1 MRKFTDFIYIC
12 NRICNLVYLILVEM
26 MKKTILFACL
36 SMMGVMPLL
45 AQEPLIRPEEG
56 KTLLERVSKDG
67 KTIASSSMNLQFYTS
82 GAAYLTDGELDE
94 AAFKI
99 NKVRLEILGS
109 FGKDFSY
116 HFRQSFNKYS
126 NPHSLDN
133 LSSSVECALV
143 NWRMNDR
150 FTLTV
155 GKQSIQL
162 SGYEFWVN
170 SIKVREFS
178 DFNNNIA
185 CWQAGVNGAVRLS
198 DTQMLNLQVVNNR
211 AGTEEET
218 FIYGRPEEVG
228 KVRVPMLSTANWD
241 AYFFDRG
248 LNLRYSASWGQLADK
263 RNILY
268 LTAGNVWQKGPVV
281 AYVDLMYS
289 REGLDSKGLISEL
302 SATRPEGGVT
312 AQHVSYFTTIAN
324 FDYRI
329 HDHWN
334 LYVKGAYE
342 TGSVYKAN
350 GFYEKGLYRRTWN
363 VQACAEYFPM
373 RNSELLI
380 FLHLLHKNHG
390 MTSRAKALG
399 AESYSSQ
406 RVSLGLVYTIP
417 VF

>member
-1 MRKFTDFIYIC
+1 
-12 NRICNLVYLILVEM
+12 

-36 SMMGVMPLL
+36 LAGGVMAAV
-45 AQEPLIRPEEG
+45 AQEPLIRPAEG
-56 KTLLERVSKDG
+56 KTLLERVTKEG
-67 KTIASSSMNLQFYTS
+67 KSIASSSMNLQFYTS
-82 GAAYLTDGELDE
+82 AAAYLTDGKLDE

-99 NKVRLEILGS
+99 NAVRLEILGS

-126 NPHSLDN
+126 NPHVLDK

-143 NWRMNDR
+143 NWKMNRR
-150 FTLTV
+150 FKLTV
-155 GKQSIQL
+155 GKQALQL
-162 SGYEFWVN
+162 GGYEYWVN

-185 CWQAGVNGAVRLS
+185 CYQAGVNGAVSLS
-198 DTQMLNLQVVNNR
+198 PTQQLNFQVVNNR
-211 AGTEEET
+211 GGDEDET
-218 FIYGRPEEVG
+218 FLYGRPEEVG

-241 AYFFDRG
+241 GYFFDRG
-248 LNLRYSASWGQLADK
+248 LNLRYSVSWGQLADK

-268 LTAGNVWQKGPVV
+268 LTAGNVWEKGPVL
-281 AYVDLMYS
+281 AYVDFMYS
-289 REGLDSKGLISEL
+289 REGLDSKGLVSEL
-302 SATRPEGGVT
+302 SASRPEGGVT
-312 AQHVSYFTTIAN
+312 AQHVSYFATIAN
-324 FDYRI
+324 FDYRV
-329 HDHWN
+329 HRHWN

-373 RNSELLI
+373 ESSELLI
-380 FLHLLHKNHG
+380 FLHLLYKNHG
-390 MTSRAKALG
+390 LTQRAKALG
-399 AESYSSQ
+399 ADDYSSQ
-406 RVSLGLVYTIP
+406 RISLGLVYTIP

>member
-1 MRKFTDFIYIC
+1 
-12 NRICNLVYLILVEM
+12 

-36 SMMGVMPLL
+36 LAGGVMAAV
-45 AQEPLIRPEEG
+45 AQEPLIRPAEG
-56 KTLLERVSKDG
+56 KTLLERVTKEG
-67 KTIASSSMNLQFYTS
+67 KSIASSSMNLQFYTS
-82 GAAYLTDGELDE
+82 AAAYLTDGKLDE

-99 NKVRLEILGS
+99 NAVRLEILGS

-126 NPHSLDN
+126 NPHVLDK

-143 NWRMNDR
+143 NWKMNRR
-150 FTLTV
+150 FKLTV
-155 GKQSIQL
+155 GKQALQL
-162 SGYEFWVN
+162 GGYEYWVN

-185 CWQAGVNGAVRLS
+185 CYQAGVNGAVSLS
-198 DTQMLNLQVVNNR
+198 PTQQLNFQVVNNR
-211 AGTEEET
+211 GGDEDET
-218 FIYGRPEEVG
+218 FLYGRPEEVD

-241 AYFFDRG
+241 GYFFDRG
-248 LNLRYSASWGQLADK
+248 LNLRYSVSWGQLADK

-268 LTAGNVWQKGPVV
+268 LTAGNVWEKGPVL
-281 AYVDLMYS
+281 AYVDFMYS
-289 REGLDSKGLISEL
+289 REGLDSKGLVSEL
-302 SATRPEGGVT
+302 SASRPEGGVT
-312 AQHVSYFTTIAN
+312 AQHVSYFATIAN
-324 FDYRI
+324 FDYRV
-329 HDHWN
+329 HRHWN

-373 RNSELLI
+373 ENSELLI
-380 FLHLLHKNHG
+380 FLHLLYKNHG
-390 MTSRAKALG
+390 LTQRAKALG
-399 AESYSSQ
+399 ADDYSSQ
-406 RVSLGLVYTIP
+406 RISLGLVYTIP

>member
-1 MRKFTDFIYIC
+1 
-12 NRICNLVYLILVEM
+12 

-36 SMMGVMPLL
+36 LAGGVMAAV
-45 AQEPLIRPEEG
+45 AQEPLIRPAEG
-56 KTLLERVSKDG
+56 KTLLERVTKEG
-67 KTIASSSMNLQFYTS
+67 KSIASSSMNLQFYTS
-82 GAAYLTDGELDE
+82 AAAYLTDGKLDE

-99 NKVRLEILGS
+99 NAVRLEILGS

-126 NPHSLDN
+126 NPHVLDK

-143 NWRMNDR
+143 NWKMNRR
-150 FTLTV
+150 FKLTV
-155 GKQSIQL
+155 GKQALQL
-162 SGYEFWVN
+162 GGYEYWVN

-185 CWQAGVNGAVRLS
+185 CYQAGVNGAVSLS
-198 DTQMLNLQVVNNR
+198 PTQQLNFQVVNNR
-211 AGTEEET
+211 GGDEDET
-218 FIYGRPEEVG
+218 FLYGRPEEVG

-241 AYFFDRG
+241 GYFFDRG
-248 LNLRYSASWGQLADK
+248 LNLRYSVSWGQLADK

-268 LTAGNVWQKGPVV
+268 LTAGNVWEKGPVL
-281 AYVDLMYS
+281 AYVDFMYS
-289 REGLDSKGLISEL
+289 REGLDSKGLVSEL
-302 SATRPEGGVT
+302 SVSRPEGGVT
-312 AQHVSYFTTIAN
+312 AQHVSYFATIAN
-324 FDYRI
+324 FDYRV
-329 HDHWN
+329 HRHWN

-373 RNSELLI
+373 ENSELLI
-380 FLHLLHKNHG
+380 FLHLLYKNHG
-390 MTSRAKALG
+390 LTQRAKALG
-399 AESYSSQ
+399 ADDYSSQ
-406 RVSLGLVYTIP
+406 RISLGLVYTIP

>member
-1 MRKFTDFIYIC
+1 
-12 NRICNLVYLILVEM
+12 
-26 MKKTILFACL
+26 MKKTILLACL
-36 SMMGVMPLL
+36 LTGGVMAAV

-56 KTLLERVSKDG
+56 KTLLERVTKDG
-67 KTIASSSMNLQFYTS
+67 KSIASSSMNLQFYTS
-82 GAAYLTDGELDE
+82 AATYLTDGKLDE

-99 NKVRLEILGS
+99 NAVRLEILGS

-126 NPHSLDN
+126 NPHVLDN

-143 NWRMNDR
+143 NWKMNRR
-150 FTLTV
+150 FKLTV
-155 GKQSIQL
+155 GKQALQL
-162 SGYEFWVN
+162 GGYEYWVN
-170 SIKVREFS
+170 AIKVREFS

-185 CWQAGVNGAVRLS
+185 CYQAGVNGAVNLS
-198 DTQMLNLQVVNNR
+198 STQQLNFQVVNNR
-211 AGTEEET
+211 GGDEDET
-218 FIYGRPEEVG
+218 FLYGRPEEVG

-241 AYFFDRG
+241 GYFFDRG
-248 LNLRYSASWGQLADK
+248 LNLRYSVSWGQLADK

-268 LTAGNVWQKGPVV
+268 LTAGNVWEKGPVV
-281 AYVDLMYS
+281 AYVDFMYS

-302 SATRPEGGVT
+302 SSNCPEGGVT

-329 HDHWN
+329 HKHWN
-334 LYVKGAYE
+334 IYAKGAYE

-373 RNSELLI
+373 KNCELLI
-380 FLHLLHKNHG
+380 FLHLLYKNHG
-390 MTSRAKALG
+390 LTQRAKALG
-399 AESYSSQ
+399 AEDYSSQ
-406 RVSLGLVYTIP
+406 RISLGLVYTIP

>member
-1 MRKFTDFIYIC
+1 
-12 NRICNLVYLILVEM
+12 

-36 SMMGVMPLL
+36 LAGGVMAAV
-45 AQEPLIRPEEG
+45 AQEPLIRPAEG
-56 KTLLERVSKDG
+56 KTLLERVTKEG
-67 KTIASSSMNLQFYTS
+67 KSIASSSMNLQFYTS
-82 GAAYLTDGELDE
+82 AAAYLTDGKLDE

-99 NKVRLEILGS
+99 NAVRLEILGS

-126 NPHSLDN
+126 NPHVLDK

-143 NWRMNDR
+143 NWKMNRR
-150 FTLTV
+150 FKLTV
-155 GKQSIQL
+155 GKQALQL
-162 SGYEFWVN
+162 GGYEYWVN

-185 CWQAGVNGAVRLS
+185 CYQAGVNGAVSLS
-198 DTQMLNLQVVNNR
+198 PTQQLNFQVVNNR
-211 AGTEEET
+211 GGDEDET
-218 FIYGRPEEVG
+218 FLYGRPEEVG

-241 AYFFDRG
+241 GYFFDRG
-248 LNLRYSASWGQLADK
+248 LNLRYSVSWGQLADK

-268 LTAGNVWQKGPVV
+268 LTAGNVWEKGPVL
-281 AYVDLMYS
+281 AYVDFMYS
-289 REGLDSKGLISEL
+289 REGLDSKGLVSEL
-302 SATRPEGGVT
+302 SASRPEGGVT
-312 AQHVSYFTTIAN
+312 AQHVSYFATIAN
-324 FDYRI
+324 FDYRV
-329 HDHWN
+329 HRHWN

-373 RNSELLI
+373 ENSELLI
-380 FLHLLHKNHG
+380 FLHLLYKNHG
-390 MTSRAKALG
+390 LTQRAKALG
-399 AESYSSQ
+399 ADDYSSQ
-406 RVSLGLVYTIP
+406 RISLGLVFTIP

>member
-1 MRKFTDFIYIC
+1 
-12 NRICNLVYLILVEM
+12 

-36 SMMGVMPLL
+36 LAGGVRAAV
-45 AQEPLIRPEEG
+45 AQEPLIRPAEG
-56 KTLLERVSKDG
+56 KTLLERVTKEG
-67 KTIASSSMNLQFYTS
+67 KSIASSSMNLQFYTS
-82 GAAYLTDGELDE
+82 AAAYLTDGKLDE

-99 NKVRLEILGS
+99 NAVRLEILGS

-126 NPHSLDN
+126 NPHVLDK

-143 NWRMNDR
+143 NWKMNRR
-150 FTLTV
+150 FKLTV
-155 GKQSIQL
+155 GKQALQL
-162 SGYEFWVN
+162 GGYEYWVN

-185 CWQAGVNGAVRLS
+185 CYQAGVNGAVSLS
-198 DTQMLNLQVVNNR
+198 PTQQLNFQVVNNR
-211 AGTEEET
+211 GGDEDET
-218 FIYGRPEEVG
+218 FLYGRPEEVG

-241 AYFFDRG
+241 GYFFDRG
-248 LNLRYSASWGQLADK
+248 LNLRYSVSWGQLADK

-268 LTAGNVWQKGPVV
+268 LTAGNVWEKGPVL
-281 AYVDLMYS
+281 AYVDFMYS
-289 REGLDSKGLISEL
+289 REGLDSKGLVSEL
-302 SATRPEGGVT
+302 SASRPEGGVT
-312 AQHVSYFTTIAN
+312 AQHVSYFATIAN
-324 FDYRI
+324 FDYRV
-329 HDHWN
+329 HRHWN

-373 RNSELLI
+373 ENSELLI
-380 FLHLLHKNHG
+380 FLHLLYKNHG
-390 MTSRAKALG
+390 LTQRAKALG
-399 AESYSSQ
+399 ADDYSSQ
-406 RVSLGLVYTIP
+406 RISLGLVYTIP

>member
-1 MRKFTDFIYIC
+1 
-12 NRICNLVYLILVEM
+12 

-36 SMMGVMPLL
+36 LAGGVMAAV
-45 AQEPLIRPEEG
+45 AQEPLIRPAEG
-56 KTLLERVSKDG
+56 KTLLERVTKEG
-67 KTIASSSMNLQFYTS
+67 KSIASSSMNLQFYTS
-82 GAAYLTDGELDE
+82 AAAYLTDGKLDE

-99 NKVRLEILGS
+99 NAVRLEILGS

-126 NPHSLDN
+126 NPHVLDK

-143 NWRMNDR
+143 NWKMNRR
-150 FTLTV
+150 FKLTV
-155 GKQSIQL
+155 GKQAL
-162 SGYEFWVN
+162 LLGGYEYWVN

-185 CWQAGVNGAVRLS
+185 CYQAGVNGAVSLS
-198 DTQMLNLQVVNNR
+198 PTQQLNFQVVNNR
-211 AGTEEET
+211 GGDEDET
-218 FIYGRPEEVG
+218 FLYGRPEEVG

-241 AYFFDRG
+241 GYFFDRG
-248 LNLRYSASWGQLADK
+248 LNLRYSVSWGQLADK

-268 LTAGNVWQKGPVV
+268 LTAGNVWEKGPVL
-281 AYVDLMYS
+281 AYVDFMYS
-289 REGLDSKGLISEL
+289 REGLDSKGLVSEL
-302 SATRPEGGVT
+302 SASRPEGGVT
-312 AQHVSYFTTIAN
+312 AQHVSYFATIAN
-324 FDYRI
+324 FDYRV
-329 HDHWN
+329 HRHWN

-373 RNSELLI
+373 ENSELLI
-380 FLHLLHKNHG
+380 FLHLLYKNHG
-390 MTSRAKALG
+390 LTQRAKALG
-399 AESYSSQ
+399 ADDYSSQ
-406 RVSLGLVYTIP
+406 RISLGLVYTIP

>member
-1 MRKFTDFIYIC
+1 
-12 NRICNLVYLILVEM
+12 

-36 SMMGVMPLL
+36 LAGGVMAAV
-45 AQEPLIRPEEG
+45 AQEPLIRPAEG
-56 KTLLERVSKDG
+56 KTLLERVTKEG
-67 KTIASSSMNLQFYTS
+67 KSIASSSMNLQFYTS
-82 GAAYLTDGELDE
+82 AAAYLTDGKLDE

-99 NKVRLEILGS
+99 NAVRLEILGS

-126 NPHSLDN
+126 NPHVLDK

-143 NWRMNDR
+143 NWKMNRR
-150 FTLTV
+150 FKLTV
-155 GKQSIQL
+155 GKQALQL
-162 SGYEFWVN
+162 GGYEYWVN

-185 CWQAGVNGAVRLS
+185 CYQAGVNGAVSLS
-198 DTQMLNLQVVNNR
+198 PTQQLNFQVVNNR
-211 AGTEEET
+211 GGDEDET
-218 FIYGRPEEVG
+218 FLYGRPEEVG

-241 AYFFDRG
+241 GYFFDRG
-248 LNLRYSASWGQLADK
+248 LNLRYSVSWGQLADK

-268 LTAGNVWQKGPVV
+268 LTAGNVWEKGPVL
-281 AYVDLMYS
+281 AYVDFMYS
-289 REGLDSKGLISEL
+289 REGLDSKGLVSEL
-302 SATRPEGGVT
+302 SASRPEGGVT
-312 AQHVSYFTTIAN
+312 AQHISYFATIAN
-324 FDYRI
+324 FDYRV
-329 HDHWN
+329 HRHWN

-373 RNSELLI
+373 ENSELLI
-380 FLHLLHKNHG
+380 FLHLLYKNHG
-390 MTSRAKALG
+390 LTQRAKALG
-399 AESYSSQ
+399 ADDYSSQ
-406 RVSLGLVYTIP
+406 RISLGLVYTIP

>member
-1 MRKFTDFIYIC
+1 
-12 NRICNLVYLILVEM
+12 

-36 SMMGVMPLL
+36 LAGGVMAAV
-45 AQEPLIRPEEG
+45 AQEPLIRPAEG
-56 KTLLERVSKDG
+56 KTLLERVTKEG
-67 KTIASSSMNLQFYTS
+67 KSIASSSMNLQFYTS
-82 GAAYLTDGELDE
+82 AAAYLTDGKLDE

-99 NKVRLEILGS
+99 NAVRLEILGS

-126 NPHSLDN
+126 NPHVLDK

-143 NWRMNDR
+143 NWKMNRR
-150 FTLTV
+150 FKLTV
-155 GKQSIQL
+155 GKQALQL
-162 SGYEFWVN
+162 GGYEYWVN

-185 CWQAGVNGAVRLS
+185 CYPAGVHGAVSLS
-198 DTQMLNLQVVNNR
+198 PTQQLNFQVVNNR
-211 AGTEEET
+211 GGDEDET
-218 FIYGRPEEVG
+218 FLYGRPEEVG

-241 AYFFDRG
+241 GYFFDRG
-248 LNLRYSASWGQLADK
+248 LNLRYSVSWGQLADK

-268 LTAGNVWQKGPVV
+268 LTAGNVWEKGPVL
-281 AYVDLMYS
+281 AYVDFMYS
-289 REGLDSKGLISEL
+289 REGLDSKGLVSEL
-302 SATRPEGGVT
+302 SASRPEGGVT
-312 AQHVSYFTTIAN
+312 AQHVSYFATIAN
-324 FDYRI
+324 FDYRV
-329 HDHWN
+329 HRHWN

-373 RNSELLI
+373 ENSELLI
-380 FLHLLHKNHG
+380 FLHLLYKNHG
-390 MTSRAKALG
+390 LTQRAKALG
-399 AESYSSQ
+399 ADDYSSQ
-406 RVSLGLVYTIP
+406 RISLGLVYTIP

>member
-1 MRKFTDFIYIC
+1 
-12 NRICNLVYLILVEM
+12 

-36 SMMGVMPLL
+36 LAGGVMAAV
-45 AQEPLIRPEEG
+45 AQEPLIRPAEG
-56 KTLLERVSKDG
+56 KTLLERVTKEG
-67 KTIASSSMNLQFYTS
+67 KSIASSSMNLQFYTS
-82 GAAYLTDGELDE
+82 AAAYLTDGKLDE

-99 NKVRLEILGS
+99 NAVRLEILGS

-126 NPHSLDN
+126 NPHVLDK

-143 NWRMNDR
+143 NWKMNRR
-150 FTLTV
+150 FKLTV
-155 GKQSIQL
+155 GKQALQL
-162 SGYEFWVN
+162 GGYEYWVN

-185 CWQAGVNGAVRLS
+185 CYQAGVNGAVSLS
-198 DTQMLNLQVVNNR
+198 PTQQLNFQVVNNR
-211 AGTEEET
+211 GGDEDET
-218 FIYGRPEEVG
+218 FLYGRPEEVG

-241 AYFFDRG
+241 GYFFDLG
-248 LNLRYSASWGQLADK
+248 LNLRYSVSWGQLADK

-268 LTAGNVWQKGPVV
+268 LTAGNVWEKGPVL
-281 AYVDLMYS
+281 AYVDFMYS
-289 REGLDSKGLISEL
+289 REGLDSKGLVSEL
-302 SATRPEGGVT
+302 SASRPEGGVT
-312 AQHVSYFTTIAN
+312 AQHVSYFATIAN
-324 FDYRI
+324 FDYRV
-329 HDHWN
+329 HRHWN

-373 RNSELLI
+373 ENSELLI
-380 FLHLLHKNHG
+380 FLHLLYKNHG
-390 MTSRAKALG
+390 LTQRAKALG
-399 AESYSSQ
+399 ADDYSSQ
-406 RVSLGLVYTIP
+406 RISLGLVYTIP